1 MANATETINYG
12 TLVTVDYRERDNGTT
27 QIFRYTYHT
36 TGLTKTY
43 VTKNGRQV
51 KFFSNNPSTA
61 VVGRENNV
69 R

>member
-36 TGLTKTY
+36 TGKVDLY
-43 VTKNGRQV
+43 VTRNGQQV
-51 KFFSNNPSTA
+51 KFFSGNVIEETA
-61 VVGRENNV
+61 SV
-69 R
+69 